1 MSPSGTIFVSPASQT
16 LSVNGS
22 ATFMCMADGGPNNVF
37 QWSLR
42 GANLTGENGST
53 LNVPNVDAAD
63 GGAYTCTVSNLAG
76 MAMASAGLSGEC
88 H

>member
-1 MSPSGTIFVSPASQT
+1 
-16 LSVNGS
+16 
-22 ATFMCMADGGPNNVF
+22 MCVADGGPNNVF
-37 QWSLR
+37 QWSLH

-53 LNVPNVDAAD
+53 LNVFNADAAN

-76 MAMASAGLSGEC
+76 MDMASAGLSGGS